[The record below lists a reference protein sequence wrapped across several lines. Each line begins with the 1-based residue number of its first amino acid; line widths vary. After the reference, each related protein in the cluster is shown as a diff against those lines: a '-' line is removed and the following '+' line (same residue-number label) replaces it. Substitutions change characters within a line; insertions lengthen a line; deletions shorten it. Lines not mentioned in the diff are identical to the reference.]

1 MKPREFVKQ
10 RQGQYLR
17 ETLQHFERH
26 IEPRL
31 GPQDALAI
39 EDFKEW
45 CRRRFGALG
54 ADCRAVLDLG
64 PDAELNPLG
73 IEIRESLGAPP
84 A

>member
-31 GPQDALAI
+31 GRHDQQAI
-39 EDFKEW
+39 EEFKDW
-45 CRRRFGALG
+45 TRRRFGALG
-54 ADCRAVLDLG
+54 ADCRAVLDLD
-64 PDAELNPLG
+64 PEAELNALG
-73 IEIRESLGAPP
+73 IEIRESLGALRT
-84 A
+84 